1 MRPTKEVGMDERSDE
16 QLKGDS
22 QTSDH
27 AGPEVRGDPSDDT
40 EGVLTLVCFK
50 CGSEYFFS
58 DEAPDPNLT
67 CGKCGNTV
75 FRTYYTHEEGDEAD
89 EEFRAETERD
99 LDPDD
104 AEGDALPGDLL
115 DLDDIR
121 A

>member
-1 MRPTKEVGMDERSDE
+1 MNERPDERLRADN
-16 QLKGDS
+16 QAQDRVV
-22 QTSDH
+22 
-27 AGPEVRGDPSDDT
+27 PEVERDPGDET
-40 EGVLTLVCFK
+40 GGVLTLVCFK

-58 DEAPDPNLT
+58 DEAPGPDLA

-75 FRTYYTHEEGDEAD
+75 FRTYYTHEEVDEAD

-104 AEGDALPGDLL
+104 AEGDTLPGDLL